1 MPEELSRDEKKSA
14 SPWFSPG
21 LVSSEEIIL
30 RTVLDPDHLKKDGK
44 LADAAISLEDIRV
57 RGWSVDRKR
66 FTSPWAIKLFHSRW
80 KRKKPAISKFY
91 VLPILVRDL
100 RYRDET
106 TGIQEFVAVDAA
118 LWFKPSHAAV
128 LLSRLQPPSAARKLR
143 TDLIQ
148 KLPRYVDV
156 SRAFNSGDRCGYTR
170 GLIWHLRTL
179 LFTFLRHITKF
190 KD

>member
-1 MPEELSRDEKKSA
+1 MPEELSRDEQKSA

-21 LVSSEEIIL
+21 LVTSEEIIL
-30 RTVLDPDHLKKDGK
+30 RTVLDPDHLKADGK

-80 KRKKPAISKFY
+80 KRRKPAIKKFY
-91 VLPILVRDL
+91 VLPILVREL
-100 RYRDET
+100 RFRDET

-118 LWFKPSHAAV
+118 LWFKPAHAAV
-128 LLSRLQPPSAARKLR
+128 LLSSLQAQSAARKLR

-156 SRAFNSGDRCGYTR
+156 SRAFNSGDRYGFTR
-170 GLIWHLRTL
+170 GIVGHLRTL
-179 LFTFLRHITKF
+179 LFMSFRYVFQF